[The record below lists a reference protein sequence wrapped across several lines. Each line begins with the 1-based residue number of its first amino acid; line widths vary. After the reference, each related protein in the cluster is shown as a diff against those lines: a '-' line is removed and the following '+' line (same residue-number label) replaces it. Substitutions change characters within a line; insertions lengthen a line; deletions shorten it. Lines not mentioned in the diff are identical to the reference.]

1 MRFCDYLFN
10 SCVLK
15 KDYLKRYAKAERR
28 IERELDIGTFI
39 RRQKRQL
46 LAFKTI
52 FTKMERYLLQNQSTF
67 VLGSENCG
75 SGSSESDIIS
85 PWDEKQPWNKQKTRY
100 FKELLRGTRLV
111 RDDTDDEVEKQAF
124 TGLKHVNPEKQNLSL
139 NVSDDTNLITQIK
152 QNDEQCLSF
161 D

>member
-1 MRFCDYLFN
+1 MKFCDYLFN

-15 KDYLKRYAKAERR
+15 KEHLKRYAKAERR

-75 SGSSESDIIS
+75 SDSSESDIIS
-85 PWDEKQPWNKQKTRY
+85 PWEENQPWNKQKTRY
-100 FKELLRGTRLV
+100 FKSLLRGTRLV
-111 RDDTDDEVEKQAF
+111 KDDTDDEVEKVQAP
-124 TGLKHVNPEKQNLSL
+124 TGKSHVTPKELDPSL
-139 NVSDDTNLITQIK
+139 NVSDDSNLITQPK
-152 QNDEQCLSF
+152 QTLEIFSND
-161 D
+161 